1 MKVCI
6 IIDIYERKYK
16 IIKRHSGSQNSYF
29 TVSDENTDDVSITN
43 GILTTESVKE
53 IFKEIF
59 EEQQNVLVNIV
70 SQSTTPLQTS
80 LYKLE
85 IDIKDNNDRNVT
97 DDKLKDIENSIEKN
111 KETFKRQIEKLKKDN
126 DDTNNK
132 IRILE
137 DVQGEIIYVLMA
149 SKNGTKNLGGCRAK
163 FKRRSTK
170 RDIQKRFSIFM
181 LWRNPKHKNRKS
193 PLFRG

>member
-16 IIKRHSGSQNSYF
+16 IIKRHSGSKNSYF

-85 IDIKDNNDRNVT
+85 IDTKDNNDRNIT
-97 DDKLKDIENSIEKN
+97 DDKLKNIENSIEKN
-111 KETFKRQIEKLKKDN
+111 KETFKRQIEKLKKEN

-137 DVQGEIIYVLMA
+137 DVQGEIIYVLIA
-149 SKNGTKNLGGCRAK
+149 SKNGTKNLDGCRAK

>member
-16 IIKRHSGSQNSYF
+16 IIKRHSGSKNSYF

-111 KETFKRQIEKLKKDN
+111 KETFKRQIEKLKKEN

-149 SKNGTKNLGGCRAK
+149 SKNGTKNLDGCRPK

>member
-16 IIKRHSGSQNSYF
+16 IIKRHSGSKNSYF

-43 GILTTESVKE
+43 GIWTTESVKE

-111 KETFKRQIEKLKKDN
+111 KETFKRQIEKLKKEN
-126 DDTNNK
+126 DDTTIK
-132 IRILE
+132 
-137 DVQGEIIYVLMA
+137 
-149 SKNGTKNLGGCRAK
+149 
-163 FKRRSTK
+163 
-170 RDIQKRFSIFM
+170 
-181 LWRNPKHKNRKS
+181 
-193 PLFRG
+193 

>member
-111 KETFKRQIEKLKKDN
+111 KETFKRQIEKLKKEN
-126 DDTNNK
+126 DDTTIK
-132 IRILE
+132 
-137 DVQGEIIYVLMA
+137 
-149 SKNGTKNLGGCRAK
+149 
-163 FKRRSTK
+163 
-170 RDIQKRFSIFM
+170 
-181 LWRNPKHKNRKS
+181 
-193 PLFRG
+193 

>member
-16 IIKRHSGSQNSYF
+16 IIKRHSGSKNSYF

-43 GILTTESVKE
+43 GILTTESVRE

-85 IDIKDNNDRNVT
+85 IDTKDNNDRNIT
-97 DDKLKDIENSIEKN
+97 DDKLKNIENSIEKN
-111 KETFKRQIEKLKKDN
+111 KETFKRQIEKLKKEN

-132 IRILE
+132 LIILE
-137 DVQGEIIYVLMA
+137 EVQGEIIYVLMA

-163 FKRRSTK
+163 FKRRGIK